1 MKRSN
6 HNKNHKINQTHKKHF
21 YFLTLSFTFQHK
33 NSHFIIFYFLF
44 YLIMLLLPNKMN
56 NLKEFNLKY

>member
-33 NSHFIIFYFLF
+33 NNHFIFFYFVF
-44 YLIMLLLPNKMN
+44 YLFMFLHTKLLH
-56 NLKEFNLKY
+56 NLQEFNM